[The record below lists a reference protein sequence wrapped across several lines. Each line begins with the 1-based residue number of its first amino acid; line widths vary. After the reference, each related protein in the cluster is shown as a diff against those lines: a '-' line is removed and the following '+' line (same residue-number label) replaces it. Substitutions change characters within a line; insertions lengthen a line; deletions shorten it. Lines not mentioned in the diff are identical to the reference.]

1 MDSATMYIDKV
12 DIIGYQGV
20 QFRVLRFYHRY
31 TEINT
36 HYNFLK
42 LSFKIEAYYY
52 IIPTLEF
59 ELLSN

>member
-36 HYNFLK
+36 HYIFLK
-42 LSFKIEAYYY
+42 VSFKI
-52 IIPTLEF
+52 
-59 ELLSN
+59 